1 MPERGKTMKRLAKWL
16 AVTGVAVY
24 LVVGFSG
31 ASEAK
36 MAGSPWRPTFGSPV
50 NFYQIQVDHDT
61 PASGVVRP
69 IYERQQEI
77 WPDAAGHAGPRY

>member
-1 MPERGKTMKRLAKWL
+1 MKRLARGIAGAGL
-16 AVTGVAVY
+16 AAFLLAGWTGT
-24 LVVGFSG
+24 G
-31 ASEAK
+31 EAK
-36 MAGSPWRPTFGSPV
+36 AMASPWRPGFGSPV

-77 WPDAAGHAGPRY
+77 WPDAADHAGPRY